1 MTEFYNIYPKDDM
14 PSISDSLVGLI
25 TENVDSKFLE
35 MALVGLGRIC
45 AVNAQEGE
53 RIVPLFGQILSE
65 GRTGAIQNAALLAIS
80 DLCVTKTQLVDKF
93 LDVLASTLDGDLK
106 PLVQNSL
113 LLLTSLL
120 KKDFVKM
127 RSSILSRMLI
137 LAADDKQDAEIR
149 KVSLCHSRVVH
160 DSRRND
166 SLLMS
171 ANWRNHIKGTCYLL
185 PSRCD
190 IAKSTRFILRSL
202 HSNHDSL
209 YWCSSNRKSRS

>member
-1 MTEFYNIYPKDDM
+1 MLKCKNQKYKKYFREAEVRILIMTEFYNIYPKDDM

-137 LAADDKQDAEIR
+137 LAADDKQNAEIR
-149 KVSLCHSRVVH
+149 KVSLCLV
-160 DSRRND
+160 
-166 SLLMS
+166 LL
-171 ANWRNHIKGTCYLL
+171 LE
-185 PSRCD
+185 
-190 IAKSTRFILRSL
+190 
-202 HSNHDSL
+202 
-209 YWCSSNRKSRS
+209 NRKKNAITSL

>member
-1 MTEFYNIYPKDDM
+1 MQKNQKYKKYFREAEVRILIMTEFYNIYPKDDM

-137 LAADDKQDAEIR
+137 LAADDKQDEEIR
-149 KVSLCHSRVVH
+149 KVSLCLV
-160 DSRRND
+160 
-166 SLLMS
+166 LLLE
-171 ANWRNHIKGTCYLL
+171 N
-185 PSRCD
+185 
-190 IAKSTRFILRSL
+190 
-202 HSNHDSL
+202 
-209 YWCSSNRKSRS
+209 

>member
-1 MTEFYNIYPKDDM
+1 MTEFYDIYSKDDM
-14 PSISDSLVGLI
+14 PSISDSLVGSI
-25 TENVDSKFLE
+25 TENIDSKFHRSLE

-93 LDVLASTLDGDLK
+93 LDVLAATLDGNLK

-137 LAADDKQDAEIR
+137 LAADDKQDPDIRNVLLFSKPSKNSISTVVQLVDYWLKIR
-149 KVSLCHSRVVH
+149 KT
-160 DSRRND
+160 D
-166 SLLMS
+166 
-171 ANWRNHIKGTCYLL
+171 
-185 PSRCD
+185 
-190 IAKSTRFILRSL
+190 
-202 HSNHDSL
+202 
-209 YWCSSNRKSRS
+209 

>member
-1 MTEFYNIYPKDDM
+1 MYFRESEVRILIMTEFYNIYPKDDM

-149 KVSLCHSRVVH
+149 KVSLCKSRVVH
-160 DSRRND
+160 DSPRKCKKGKPHKG
-166 SLLMS
+166 SLL
-171 ANWRNHIKGTCYLL
+171 L
-185 PSRCD
+185 
-190 IAKSTRFILRSL
+190 IAFAVSYHQEYQGYSTITSLKS
-202 HSNHDSL
+202 
-209 YWCSSNRKSRS
+209 